1 VDTLEEYKANKKS
14 ILDEMDTLK
23 KLLEASKREESKK
36 ETTISK
42 KELRRLT
49 DILQDSNIS
58 NTEKNRVARTVFKE
72 IIKGG
77 EDGKT
82 LKCVFWR

>member
-1 VDTLEEYKANKKS
+1 MDTLEEYKANKKS

-23 KLLEASKREESKK
+23 KLLEASKREESQE

-58 NTEKNRVARTVFKE
+58 NTEKN
-72 IIKGG
+72 KGNS
-77 EDGKT
+77 
-82 LKCVFWR
+82 